1 MKIPFLDLHASY
13 IELQHEIDSSIS
25 RVLSSGRYI
34 GGSEVESFED
44 EFSNYC
50 GSNFT
55 IGVANG
61 LDALVLSLK
70 SLDIGMGDEVIVPA
84 NTFIATWLAVSEVG
98 AIPVPVEPNPLTY
111 NIDVEEI
118 HKAITPKTKAI
129 IPVHLFGQPVDLD
142 PILLLAKQHNLF
154 IIEDAAQAIGSI
166 YKEKKIGAHGDLVCW
181 SFYPGKNL
189 GAFGD
194 AGAISTNNEA
204 LANKIRSLSNYGSNK
219 KYIHNFIG
227 MNSRLDPIQAAILKV
242 KLRFL
247 DSWIDRR
254 KNIASAYSSAFKDH
268 PDITI
273 PYVPDWAEPVWHL
286 YVINSSHRDSLQ
298 SYLSKNGIETI
309 IHYPIPPHL
318 QDAYTETLPQ
328 STSLPITEHLALNI
342 LSLPIG
348 PHLTEKQSQ
357 YIIECLNKTSI
368 YT

>member
-1 MKIPFLDLHASY
+1 MKVPFLDLHASY
-13 IELQHEIDSSIS
+13 AELQNEIDSSVS
-25 RVLSSGRYI
+25 RVLNSGRYI
-34 GGSEVESFED
+34 GGSEVESFEE

-50 GSNFT
+50 DSKYT

-70 SLDIGMGDEVIVPA
+70 SLDIGMGDQVIVPA

-98 AIPVPVEPNPLTY
+98 AIPVPVEPNPYTY
-111 NIDVEEI
+111 NIDVKEI
-118 HKAITPKTKAI
+118 QKAITPKTKAI
-129 IPVHLFGQPVDLD
+129 IPVHLFGQPADLE

-154 IIEDAAQAIGSI
+154 IIEDAAQAIGAR

-204 LANKIRSLSNYGSNK
+204 LSKKIRSLSNYGSNK
-219 KYIHNFIG
+219 KYIHSFIG
-227 MNSRLDPIQAAILKV
+227 MNSRLDPIQAAILRV
-242 KLRFL
+242 KLQFL

-254 KNIASAYSSAFKDH
+254 KNIASVYSSAFKDH
-268 PDITI
+268 LDFKI

-286 YVINSSHRDSLQ
+286 YVINSNHRNKIQNNLTE
-298 SYLSKNGIETI
+298 NGIETI

-318 QDAYTETLPQ
+318 QDAYCENLPPNI
-328 STSLPITEHLALNI
+328 SLPVTEHLAQNI

-348 PHLTEKQSQ
+348 PHLLEEQ
-357 YIIECLNKTSI
+357 YRYVIERLNKVSI
-368 YT
+368 

>member
-13 IELQHEIDSSIS
+13 KELQNEIDSSIS

-50 GSNFT
+50 GSKFT

-70 SLDIGMGDEVIVPA
+70 SLNIGIGDEVIVPA

-98 AIPVPVEPNPLTY
+98 AIPVPAEPNPLTY
-111 NIDVEEI
+111 NIDVDEI
-118 HKAITPKTKAI
+118 QKLITSKTKAI
-129 IPVHLFGQPVDLD
+129 IPVHLFGQPADLD
-142 PILLLAKQHNLF
+142 PILMLAKKNNLF
-154 IIEDAAQAIGSI
+154 VIEDAAQAIGSR
-166 YKEKKIGAHGDLVCW
+166 YKEKRIGAHGDLVCW

-219 KYIHNFIG
+219 KYIHKFIG
-227 MNSRLDPIQAAILKV
+227 RNSRLDPIQAAILKV
-242 KLRFL
+242 KLQFL

-328 STSLPITEHLALNI
+328 S
-342 LSLPIG
+342 
-348 PHLTEKQSQ
+348 
-357 YIIECLNKTSI
+357 
-368 YT
+368 

>member
-1 MKIPFLDLHASY
+1 M
-13 IELQHEIDSSIS
+13 
-25 RVLSSGRYI
+25 
-34 GGSEVESFED
+34 
-44 EFSNYC
+44 
-50 GSNFT
+50 
-55 IGVANG
+55 
-61 LDALVLSLK
+61 
-70 SLDIGMGDEVIVPA
+70 
-84 NTFIATWLAVSEVG
+84 
-98 AIPVPVEPNPLTY
+98 
-111 NIDVEEI
+111 
-118 HKAITPKTKAI
+118 
-129 IPVHLFGQPVDLD
+129 
-142 PILLLAKQHNLF
+142 LAKKNNLYV
-154 IIEDAAQAIGSI
+154 IEDAAQAIGSR
-166 YKEKKIGAHGDLVCW
+166 YKEKRIGAHGDLVCW

-219 KYIHNFIG
+219 KYIHKFIG
-227 MNSRLDPIQAAILKV
+227 RNSRLDPIQAAILKV
-242 KLRFL
+242 KLQFL

-357 YIIECLNKTSI
+357 YIIECLDKASI
-368 YT
+368 

>member
-13 IELQHEIDSSIS
+13 LELQNEIDFSVS

-50 GSNFT
+50 GSKFT

-70 SLDIGMGDEVIVPA
+70 SLDIGAGDEVIVPA

-98 AIPVPVEPNPLTY
+98 AIPVPAEPNPLTY
-111 NIDVEEI
+111 NIDVDEI
-118 HKAITPKTKAI
+118 QELITSKTKAI
-129 IPVHLFGQPVDLD
+129 IPVHLFGQPANLD

-154 IIEDAAQAIGSI
+154 IIEDAAQAIGSR
-166 YKEKKIGAHGDLVCW
+166 YKEKRIGAHGDLVCW

-219 KYIHNFIG
+219 KYIHKFIG
-227 MNSRLDPIQAAILKV
+227 RNSRLDPIQAAILKV
-242 KLRFL
+242 KLQFL

-254 KNIASAYSSAFKDH
+254 KNIASVYSSAFKDH
-268 PDITI
+268 PAFKI

-286 YVINSSHRDSLQ
+286 YVINSSNRDSLQ

-318 QDAYTETLPQ
+318 QDAYIETLPQ
-328 STSLPITEHLALNI
+328 SASLPITEHLAQNI

-357 YIIECLNKTSI
+357 YVIECLDKASI